1 MRISVHAV
9 GGKMPGWVEQACADY
24 QRRLPREW
32 RFNWRDVPLA
42 RRSSGSGGAS
52 AAVGAACSQQE
63 GEQLLRALASDERVI
78 ALDVAG
84 QLIST
89 EQLAVELQQWQMDGA
104 SVRLLIGG
112 PDGLSADCLQRA
124 RQRWSLGRL
133 TLPHPLVR
141 IVLLEQLYRAWT
153 INVGHPYHR
162 A

>member
-32 RFNWRDVPLA
+32 RFSWRDVPLA
-42 RRSSGSGGAS
+42 RRSGAAGD
-52 AAVGAACSQQE
+52 AAAACSQQE
-63 GEQLLRALASDERVI
+63 GEQLLRGLAPAECVI

-84 QLIST
+84 QLLST
-89 EQLAVELQQWQMDGA
+89 EQLALEVQQWQMQGA

-112 PDGLSADCLQRA
+112 PDGLSVDCLHSAQR
-124 RQRWSLGRL
+124 RWSLGRL

>member
-9 GGKMPGWVEQACADY
+9 GGKMPGWVEQACAEY

-32 RFNWRDVPLA
+32 RFSWRDVPLA
-42 RRSSGSGGAS
+42 RRGNSAGSAGEI
-52 AAVGAACSQQE
+52 AAGIAQE
-63 GEQLLRALASDERVI
+63 GAQLLRGLTPAESVI
-78 ALDVAG
+78 ALDVGG
-84 QLIST
+84 QLLST
-89 EQLAVELQQWQMDGA
+89 EQLAAAVRQWQMDGE

-112 PDGLSADCLQRA
+112 PDGLSPECLRGA

-153 INVGHPYHR
+153 ISVGHPYHR